1 MTKSDPA
8 HVEEYQSGS
17 LPEVFQQ
24 IETASKQLKRMQSQT
39 LRASGLTPPQ
49 YFILSQLWEQ
59 DCRSFKDLA
68 ALLNCS
74 RATITEIVDTLE
86 RKKLVLR
93 APNPLDRRS
102 LLAKLT
108 PQGEALRQ
116 STQALQGSFGDCCSG
131 LEPAETLQLSR
142 LLKKLNAML
151 KA

>member
-1 MTKSDPA
+1 MPKQDST
-8 HVEEYQSGS
+8 HEEEYQLGS
-17 LPEVFQQ
+17 LSEIFQL

-49 YFILSQLWEQ
+49 FFILSQLWAQ

-68 ALLNCS
+68 DLLNCS

-86 RKKLVLR
+86 RKELVKR

-102 LLAKLT
+102 LLVTLT
-108 PQGEALRQ
+108 AQGEALRHT
-116 STQALQGSFGDCCSG
+116 TQALQGTFGDCCTG
-131 LEPAETLQLSR
+131 MEPAETAQLSR
-142 LLKKLNAML
+142 LLKKLNTML